1 MGFASL
7 ASLILS
13 IEKIK
18 RIPRKKDKYCTRAT
32 RQQQGWDYSRLQCR
46 LPRTYR
52 VKIDCMS
59 IIIHEALR
67 AYIDPLTEHEYAALE
82 RSILTEGCRDALV
95 CWGEVLIDG
104 HNRYA
109 ICQSHNLP
117 YKIVQNDNFEN
128 IEDVQLWMID
138 NHLARRSVSDF
149 QRGMLALRK
158 KEIIVNRMKAQE
170 EQTPPE
176 QAESE
181 VAIPVI
187 KPTQS
192 RQEIARLAGI
202 SSSAVVQ
209 IEKIQKT
216 AAPELVQAVRDGTI
230 SISAAAA
237 VASLPSNEQVAA
249 VAGGRKELQ
258 QAARQV
264 REKVREQKTPAKP
277 APPSPAIQPDE
288 ESVSHAPA
296 LDEVTALR
304 QQVRS
309 LQAENTDLQNQIA
322 ALKAQL
328 AA

>member
-1 MGFASL
+1 
-7 ASLILS
+7 
-13 IEKIK
+13 
-18 RIPRKKDKYCTRAT
+18 
-32 RQQQGWDYSRLQCR
+32 
-46 LPRTYR
+46 
-52 VKIDCMS
+52 MS

-67 AYIDPLTEHEYAALE
+67 AYIDPLTEHEFTALE

-95 CWGEVLIDG
+95 CWGDILIDG

-109 ICQSHNLP
+109 ICQRHNLP
-117 YKIVQNDNFEN
+117 YNIVQNDNFSN

-138 NHLARRSVSDF
+138 NHLGRRSVTDF

-158 KEIIVNRMKAQE
+158 KEIVLARMKAQE
-170 EQTPPE
+170 EQAPSDN
-176 QAESE
+176 AENE
-181 VAIPVI
+181 VAVPVV

-202 SSSAVVQ
+202 SSNAVVQ
-209 IEKIQKT
+209 IEKIQKA

-237 VASLPSNEQVAA
+237 IASLPNEDQVAA

-264 REKVREQKTPAKP
+264 REKVREQKAPAK
-277 APPSPAIQPDE
+277 AVAAASSDTA
-288 ESVSHAPA
+288 APA
-296 LDEVTALR
+296 AIEGRQDNASSNVGNADELSNLR
-304 QQVRS
+304 QQVMH
-309 LQAENTDLQNQIA
+309 LQTENSELLSQIA

-328 AA
+328 AG